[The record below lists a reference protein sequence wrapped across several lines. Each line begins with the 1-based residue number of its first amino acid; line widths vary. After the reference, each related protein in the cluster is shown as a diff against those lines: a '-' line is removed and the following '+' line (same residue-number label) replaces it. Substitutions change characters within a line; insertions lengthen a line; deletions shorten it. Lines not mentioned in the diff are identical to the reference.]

1 MYMVRTE
8 DIVRD
13 QAKLILGFDK
23 IEEGVNQG
31 TGQITTF
38 NSLGFNGV
46 KLLNNS
52 LIIAYY
58 TIVIRIME

>member
-31 TGQITTF
+31 TGQIR
-38 NSLGFNGV
+38 V
-46 KLLNNS
+46 
-52 LIIAYY
+52 
-58 TIVIRIME
+58 

>member
-38 NSLGFNGV
+38 NSLGMAYWISLMVGIYQLT
-46 KLLNNS
+46 KRMLL
-52 LIIAYY
+52 
-58 TIVIRIME
+58 

>member
-46 KLLNNS
+46 LDKPLMVGIYQLTKRMLL
-52 LIIAYY
+52 
-58 TIVIRIME
+58 

>member
-38 NSLGFNGV
+38 NSLGFMAYWISLMVGIYQLT
-46 KLLNNS
+46 KRMLL
-52 LIIAYY
+52 
-58 TIVIRIME
+58 